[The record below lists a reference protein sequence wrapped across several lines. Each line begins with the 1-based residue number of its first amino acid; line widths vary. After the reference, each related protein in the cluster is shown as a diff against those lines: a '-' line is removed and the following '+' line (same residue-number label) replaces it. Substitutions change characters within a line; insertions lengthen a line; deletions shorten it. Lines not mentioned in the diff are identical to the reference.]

1 MLIAT
6 GTFRRSTLAGRVA
19 IVTGAGG
26 GIGFETARA
35 LLWLGA
41 SVTIAEIDR
50 KSGSS
55 AVERLKDEFGDTN
68 VLFVETDV
76 SDEGSV
82 TRMVDATRARFGPVD
97 ILINNATVAPAG
109 QPVAETPIA
118 SWDRSYAVNLRGP
131 VLLTQSCLPSMLI
144 AGRGVLVSVS
154 STGGPYLGAY
164 ETLKAAQLTLAETL
178 DAEMGGTGVFAFTIG
193 PGLVATE
200 TATGA
205 IERVA
210 PKLGLSLDEFYSM
223 NRGALVSV
231 EAAGAGFAAAV
242 VLAERYA
249 GQEISSTQ
257 ALIDAGIAIPDEVAV
272 PVGVTLAATVDT
284 PVAGLR
290 TRHGA
295 VVLCAT
301 VTDTLTKQEASWQ
314 ARSFFERQWMVRD
327 FRKRAG
333 MPIESWIETL
343 RRLGQQLDSVP
354 EGELLAGPPPLPAL
368 SAYYAHIGDLAR
380 GYVKNPAERDTQL
393 ALIRGWQSEVEQLQ
407 AELSLP
413 NASPDPKSD

>member
-6 GTFRRSTLAGRVA
+6 GALRRSSLAGRVA

-41 SVTIAEIDR
+41 SVTIAEVDPKI
-50 KSGSS
+50 GSS
-55 AVERLKDEFGDTN
+55 AAHRLEVEFGN
-68 VLFVETDV
+68 PPLLFVPTDV
-76 SDEGSV
+76 RDENSV
-82 TRMVDATRARFGPVD
+82 SRMVDATTARFGPVD

-131 VLLTQSCLPSMLI
+131 VLLTQACLPSMLVR
-144 AGRGVLVSVS
+144 GRGVLVSVS

-178 DAEMGGTGVFAFTIG
+178 DAELGGTGVIAFTIG
-193 PGLVATE
+193 PGLVATA
-200 TATGA
+200 TAAAA

-223 NRGALVSV
+223 NRGAVVSV

-242 VLAERYA
+242 ASAERYA

-257 ALIDAGIAIPDEVAV
+257 ALIDAGITIPDELAV
-272 PVGVTLAATVDT
+272 PAGVTLAPTVDT
-284 PVAGLR
+284 PVSGLR
-290 TRHGA
+290 VRREA
-295 VVLCAT
+295 VGLCAT
-301 VTDTLTKQEASWQ
+301 VTDTLTQQEASWHE
-314 ARSFFERQWMVRD
+314 RSFFERQWMVRD

-333 MPIESWIETL
+333 MPIESWIQSLL
-343 RRLGQQLDSVP
+343 RLEEQLDSAP
-354 EGELLAGPPPLPAL
+354 NGELVVGSPPLPAL
-368 SAYYAHIGDLAR
+368 TAYYAHIGDLAR
-380 GYVKNPAERDTQL
+380 GYVKNPAERDSQL
-393 ALIRGWQSEVEQLQ
+393 AVILGWQSEVEQLQ
-407 AELSLP
+407 AELTTTQSG
-413 NASPDPKSD
+413 